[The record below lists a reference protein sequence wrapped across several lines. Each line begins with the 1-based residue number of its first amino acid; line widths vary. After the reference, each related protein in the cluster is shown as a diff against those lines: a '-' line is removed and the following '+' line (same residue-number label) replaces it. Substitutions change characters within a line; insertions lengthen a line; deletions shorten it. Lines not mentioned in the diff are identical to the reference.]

1 MLTDAVAQALD
12 AKGPL
17 AQAVE
22 GFAPREGQCTMAH
35 AVAQTLEQGGVLVVE
50 AGTGIG
56 KTFAY
61 LLPALLSGG
70 RVLLSTATK
79 ALQDQL
85 FGRDIPQLLSILGLP
100 SRVALLKGRAS
111 YLCLSRLGQARH
123 TGLLQRPADL
133 RTLASV
139 ERWAVSTRNGDL
151 AELAALDEQSP
162 VIPQVTSTR
171 DNCTGAKCPQFQ
183 GCHVYRARRE
193 AMAADVVVINHH
205 LFFADWNVRESGVAE
220 LLPTVNAVVF
230 DEAHQLNEIGIQF
243 LGSQLGTGQLL
254 AWGRDLV
261 TVGLLHARGFADWQD
276 LAMRLEGA
284 LAEWQ
289 LVCQA
294 PAEPQ
299 TRVRWVGE
307 APQGISPLLWRQ
319 ALARVDAALSAA
331 AAALAGVAGAA
342 EELSALHARSQVL
355 AERLAHFI
363 QLPPEGG
370 VRWIE
375 CGVRLRML
383 ESPLTIADALRERL
397 AERADASAGPAW
409 IFTSA
414 TLGPDP
420 GLASFVAAHG
430 LEGASVLQ
438 VPSPFDYPRQAR
450 LYIPEGFSKPS
461 DARHTDQV
469 AELVA
474 QASGILG
481 GRTLVLTTTLRAMR
495 RIAQVL
501 RASVSQDG
509 RVQVLLQGEAS
520 KRDLLARF
528 AAADPASGYVLVAT
542 GSFWEGV
549 DVPGDA
555 LQMVVIDKIP
565 FAPPDDPVVEARCLQ
580 LEAAGKSAFTH
591 YQVPQAAMALKQGVG
606 RLIRRETDRGIL
618 VICDVRLLQMGY
630 GRSLLASL
638 PSMPLLSQASEFE
651 QALLALTK
659 PSTTDPYSTFH
670 P

>member
-1 MLTDAVAQALD
+1 MLGDAVARALD
-12 AKGPL
+12 ADGPL
-17 AQAVE
+17 AHSVE
-22 GFAPREGQCTMAH
+22 GFAPREGQRAMAN

-85 FGRDIPQLLSILGLP
+85 FGRDIPQLLAALGLP
-100 SRVALLKGRAS
+100 SRVALLKGRTS
-111 YLCLSRLGQARH
+111 YLCLSRLAQARH

-133 RTLASV
+133 RALALV
-139 ERWAVSTRNGDL
+139 EQWALATHSGDM
-151 AELAALDEQSP
+151 AELSALDEQSLVLP
-162 VIPQVTSTR
+162 LVTSTR
-171 DNCTGAKCPQFQ
+171 DNCTGSKCPQFQ
-183 GCHVYRARRE
+183 SCHVYRARRE

-205 LFFADWNVRESGVAE
+205 LFFADWNIKESGVAE

-243 LGSQLGTGQLL
+243 LGTQLGTGQIL
-254 AWGRDLV
+254 AWVRDLV
-261 TVGLLHARGFADWQD
+261 SVGLLHARGLADWQD

-289 LVCQA
+289 LVCQMPSA
-294 PAEPQ
+294 PP
-299 TRVRWVGE
+299 TRLRWVAD
-307 APQGISPLLWRQ
+307 APQGLAPAQWRHAVGQ
-319 ALARVDAALSAA
+319 VEVALSMASAAVARVADAAAEL
-331 AAALAGVAGAA
+331 AALH
-342 EELSALHARSQVL
+342 ERALLL
-355 AERLAHFI
+355 AERLAHFN
-363 QLPPEGG
+363 QPPPQGG

-383 ESPLTIADALRERL
+383 ESPLNIAQALRERV
-397 AERADASAGPAW
+397 AERAAAGGGPAW
-409 IFTSA
+409 VFTSA
-414 TLGPDP
+414 TLGSDA
-420 GLASFVAAHG
+420 GLASFVAMHG
-430 LEGASVLQ
+430 LEGATVLQ
-438 VPSPFDYPRQAR
+438 VASPFDYLRQAR
-450 LYIPEGFSKPS
+450 LYIPTGFPKPS
-461 DARHTDQV
+461 DPRHSDHV
-469 AELVA
+469 ADLVA
-474 QASGILG
+474 QASAVLG

-501 RASVSQDG
+501 RAGLAPHSG
-509 RVQVLLQGEAS
+509 LEVLVQGEAS

-528 AAADPASGYVLVAT
+528 AADSASGHVLVAT
-542 GSFWEGV
+542 GAFWEGV

-565 FAPPDDPVVEARCLQ
+565 FAPPDDPVVEAHCQQ
-580 LEAAGKSAFTH
+580 LEADGKSAFIH

-606 RLIRRETDRGIL
+606 RLIRRETDRGVL

-638 PSMPLLSQASEFE
+638 PSMPLLTQPTEFQ
-651 QALLALTK
+651 QALRALTK
-659 PSTTDPYSTFH
+659 SSTTDL
-670 P
+670 

>member
-1 MLTDAVAQALD
+1 MLTDAVAQALEAD
-12 AKGPL
+12 GPL
-17 AQAVE
+17 ARAVD
-22 GFAPREGQCTMAH
+22 GFAPREGQRAMAQ

-85 FGRDIPQLLSILGLP
+85 FGRDIPQLLSTLGLP

-111 YLCLSRLGQARH
+111 YLCLSRLQQARH
-123 TGLLQRPADL
+123 TGLLPRPADL
-133 RTLASV
+133 RVLALV
-139 ERWAVSTRNGDL
+139 EQWALGTRSGDL
-151 AELAALDEQSP
+151 AELAVLDEQSP
-162 VIPQVTSTR
+162 VIPVVTSTR
-171 DNCTGAKCPQFQ
+171 ENCTGAKCPQFQ
-183 GCHVYRARRE
+183 SCHVYRSRRD

-205 LFFADWNVRESGVAE
+205 LFFADWNIRESGVAE

-243 LGSQLGTGQLL
+243 LGRQLGTGQLL

-289 LVCQA
+289 LACQA

-299 TRVRWVGE
+299 TRLRWVGD
-307 APQGISPLLWRQ
+307 APQGIAPAQWRQ
-319 ALARVDAALSAA
+319 ALAQVEMALSGASAA
-331 AAALAGVAGAA
+331 VAGVAEAA
-342 EELSALHARSQVL
+342 EALTVLHGRSQGL
-355 AERLAHFI
+355 MERLQHFM
-363 QLPPEGG
+363 QPPAEGG

-397 AERADASAGPAW
+397 AERGEAGAGPAW
-409 IFTSA
+409 VFTSA
-414 TLGPDP
+414 TLGHEP

-430 LEGASVLQ
+430 LDSARVLQ
-438 VPSPFDYPRQAR
+438 VPSPFDYARQAR
-450 LYIPEGFSKPS
+450 LYIPAVFPKPS
-461 DARHTDQV
+461 DPRHSDQV

-474 QASGILG
+474 QAAGVLG

-495 RIAQVL
+495 RIGQVL
-501 RASVSQDG
+501 RAHVPAES

-520 KRDLLARF
+520 KRELLARF
-528 AAADPASGYVLVAT
+528 TGDAVSGYILVAT
-542 GSFWEGV
+542 GAFWEGV

-565 FAPPDDPVVEARCLQ
+565 FAPPDDPVVEARCQQ
-580 LEAAGKSAFTH
+580 LEAEGKSAFTH

-606 RLIRRETDRGIL
+606 RLIRRETDRGVM

-630 GRSLLASL
+630 GRTLLANL
-638 PSMPLLSQASEFE
+638 PGMPLLGQASEFQ

-659 PSTTDPYSTFH
+659 SSTTDPYSTFH